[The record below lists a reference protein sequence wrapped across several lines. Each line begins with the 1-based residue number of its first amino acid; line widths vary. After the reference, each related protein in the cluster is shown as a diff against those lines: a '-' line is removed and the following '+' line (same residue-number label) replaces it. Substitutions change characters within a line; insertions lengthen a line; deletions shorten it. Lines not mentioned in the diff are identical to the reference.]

1 MVDFVRSAGLSDF
14 VISIFIGLGIVTIAM
29 GIAAWLTVRRLR
41 EKEARG
47 K

>member
-1 MVDFVRSAGLSDF
+1 MDFVRSAGLSDF
-14 VISIFIGLGIVTIAM
+14 VYSILIGLGIVTIAM